1 MEDVTVAGT
10 TTPSRWKMLARW
22 QKAMVSCVAGIVA
35 IAMIA
40 GLGFGAAFFTAT
52 IPNPNADF
60 QSSVSRLYYADSKT
74 ELASLAVHNRTAV
87 TAEKIPRSMKDAM
100 VAAEDRTF
108 WTNAGVSPRGIARA
122 VAAMVTDQ
130 EVQGGSTITQ
140 QYVRLM
146 YLTSERTVARKTKEI
161 VLALKM
167 DNLESKEEILTNY
180 LNTVYFSRG
189 SYGVQAAA
197 QNWFGKDAQA
207 LTMPEAAV
215 LAAVVQNPSLLDP
228 NVSADNMPRLEAR
241 YGYVLSGMLAEKSIT
256 QEQYDQYR
264 DTMPKLAD
272 TPPQAR
278 YAGPQGFLVHMAE
291 KELRSLNFTDAQI
304 NGGGLRVTTTFDV
317 AAQAAAAQAAQ
328 TYQRQATDAANA
340 RGEKGAG
347 IHAAIASVDAG
358 TGGLIA
364 VYGGGDFVTN
374 SRNWAATPRMT
385 GSTFKAF
392 GLIAGLRN
400 GFGLDSSLQGDTF
413 TPAGESVPVRNEF
426 STQYGSVTLLK
437 ATAESINTAFVDMVA
452 KMEDGPQKVMQAA
465 NDAGVPRAGGWDAG
479 NRVVLGGAEASPV
492 DMANAY
498 ATLANSGTRHG
509 VHVIRE
515 VSDSAGQVLYKSDSQ
530 GKDTVAKG
538 VAADTT
544 YALQSV
550 VNEGTGARA
559 AALGRPVAGKTGTA
573 GVDSKIASAWF
584 VAYTK
589 QISTAVMFVAG
600 DDGTADLEPYR
611 EPGSPTFFGAGYPLT
626 TWLDYMRV
634 ATKDQ
639 PVEGF
644 DASSFVRKQVRS
656 AQTPVAGAGKAPAP
670 ANAGA
675 GQERAPVQRTPA
687 PAQQPAASATPVV
700 VATPTASTRRTKR
713 ATPRPSQPAVTAAP
727 PTASSG
733 PQPTTDTSQPPA
745 GPSAAP

>member
-1 MEDVTVAGT
+1 MADVTVAGT
-10 TTPSRWKMLARW
+10 NTPSRWKLLARW
-22 QKAMVSCVAGIVA
+22 QKAIVGVVGGIVA

-40 GLGFGAAFFTAT
+40 GLGFGAAFFTTT
-52 IPNPNADF
+52 IPDPNADF
-60 QSSVSRLYYADSKT
+60 LSSVSRLYYADSKT
-74 ELASLAVHNRTAV
+74 ELASLAVQNRTAV
-87 TAEKIPRSMKDAM
+87 TADRIPRSMKDAM
-100 VAAEDRTF
+100 VAAEDRSF
-108 WTNAGVSPRGIARA
+108 WTNSGVSPRGIARA

-140 QYVRLM
+140 QYIRLM

-167 DNLESKEEILTNY
+167 ANLESKEEILTNY

-197 QNWFGKDAQA
+197 QSWFGKDAQA
-207 LTMPEAAV
+207 LTVPEAAV

-228 NVSADNMPRLEAR
+228 NVSADNLPRLEAR

-264 DTMPKLAD
+264 DTMPKLSD
-272 TPPQAR
+272 TAPPAR
-278 YAGPQGFLVHMAE
+278 YAGPRGFLVHMAE
-291 KELRSLNFTDAQI
+291 EELRSLNFTDAQI

-317 AAQAAAAQAAQ
+317 AAQAAAEQAAQ
-328 TYQRQATDAANA
+328 TSQRQATEAANGRA
-340 RGEKGAG
+340 EKGTG
-347 IHAAIASVDAG
+347 IHAAIASVDTQ

-364 VYGGGDFVTN
+364 VYGGDDFVKN
-374 SRNWAATPRMT
+374 SRNWATTPRMT

-400 GFGLDSSLQGDTF
+400 GFGLDSSLQGNTF

-437 ATAESINTAFVDMVA
+437 ATAESINTAFVDMVT
-452 KMEDGPQKVMQAA
+452 KMKDGPQKVTQAA

-479 NRVVLGGAEASPV
+479 TRVVLGGAEASPV

-498 ATLANSGTRHG
+498 ATLANSGTRRG

-515 VSDSAGQVLYKSDSQ
+515 VRNSAGSLLYGADPE

-573 GVDSKIASAWF
+573 GVDNKIASAWF
-584 VAYTK
+584 VAYTR

-600 DDGTADLEPYR
+600 DDGNADLEPYR
-611 EPGSPTFFGAGYPLT
+611 EPGAQTFFGAGYPIT

-644 DASSFVRKQVRS
+644 DASSFVRKQARS
-656 AQTPVAGAGKAPAP
+656 AQTPVAGAGKATAP
-670 ANAGA
+670 ATA
-675 GQERAPVQRTPA
+675 GQAPAPVQRTPA
-687 PAQQPAASATPVV
+687 PSQQPAATATPAV
-700 VATPTASTRRTKR
+700 VATPTASTPRTQR
-713 ATPRPSQPAVTAAP
+713 ATPRPSQPTVTAAP
-727 PTASSG
+727 PSASSG
-733 PQPTTDTSQPPA
+733 TQPTTDTSQPPA